1 MAIFGTKSSCV
12 IESSRR
18 RPHLLSVR
26 AFPAFVVFLWASFVL
41 IEGAS
46 KSVAQVN
53 VDAAYMSPP
62 VHVASG
68 TQAMLRANVDLVLV
82 NATVL
87 DRLDRAVTGL
97 APQDFTV
104 LDEKKAQIVRYLS
117 NVDEPISLVVVLDA
131 SSSMAGKFQQVRVA
145 LAELVQ
151 TSNPKDEFGLIV
163 IQDKPSI
170 VVDFDDAE
178 TKLQSVTETLQPNG
192 MTALWDGICL
202 GVDLLGN
209 AHYPRQAIVVISD
222 GGDNHSRHTESQLK
236 SILEESNVGVYA
248 IGLFSRFVTRPEER
262 VGPLQLDEVTAVAG
276 GRVLAVH
283 DPQELLRAVTQLSH
297 ELRNQYVL
305 GYYPTNRERDGKWRK
320 LKIRLA
326 EKAPEGK
333 LKLYSKQGYYASAE

>member
-1 MAIFGTKSSCV
+1 MAIFATRSSSV

-18 RPHLLSVR
+18 RPNLSSMH
-26 AFPAFVVFLWASFVL
+26 AFPALAVFLGASFVL
-41 IEGAS
+41 IANTR
-46 KSVAQVN
+46 SVSQADVH
-53 VDAAYMSPP
+53 AAYMSPP
-62 VHVASG
+62 MHVASK

-97 APQDFTV
+97 APRDFTV
-104 LDEKKAQIVRYLS
+104 LDDKKPQIIRYLS

-131 SSSMAGKFQQVRVA
+131 SSSMADKFHQVRGA
-145 LAELVQ
+145 LAELVK
-151 TSNPKDEFGLIV
+151 TSNPQDEFGLIV

-170 VVDFDDAE
+170 VVDFDDVE
-178 TKLQSVTETLQPNG
+178 KKLQNVTETLEPNG
-192 MTALWDGICL
+192 MTALWDGISF

-209 AHYPRQAIVVISD
+209 ARYRRQAIVVISD

-262 VGPLQLDEVTAVAG
+262 VGPLQLDEVAG
-276 GRVLAVH
+276 GRVFAVH
-283 DPQELLRAVTQLSH
+283 DSEELLRAITQVSH
-297 ELRNQYVL
+297 ELRSQYVL

-326 EKAPEGK
+326 GKAAQGK
-333 LKLYSKQGYYASAE
+333 LKVYSKQGYYAPAE